1 MAKPLSRRHSRC
13 THPIEIDMRI
23 CPPRAILICS
33 FLVAGPAA
41 QASPQ
46 DDLAAGQAAII
57 NALVAEANV
66 HAPSLLDRARRNLEI
81 ARDSIVRNELDR
93 ARQFA
98 RKAFDDAT
106 AAEYRAL
113 MVREAR
119 LDNGTKAA
127 TP

>member
-1 MAKPLSRRHSRC
+1 
-13 THPIEIDMRI
+13 MRI
-23 CPPRAILICS
+23 CLPRAILLCS
-33 FLVAGPAA
+33 LLAAGAAA
-41 QASPQ
+41 QASPH
-46 DDLAAGQAAII
+46 DDLAEGQAAVI
-57 NALVAEANV
+57 NALVAGADA
-66 HAPSLLDRARRNLEI
+66 HATSLLDRARRNLQA

-119 LDNGTKAA
+119 LDKGTKAA